1 MKTTYNYYFLC
12 ILLFLS
18 ITTNSF
24 GQNKIGDIKIKEGER
39 NITNLSGALN
49 DSVSFHLIINKLN
62 ENKTFK
68 TSVVFFDFL
77 GKSKTI
83 LVGESEKKPN
93 YLTFHSNGN
102 IITLT
107 KLLEESVLIQDIDYQ
122 NDNVSSTE
130 LNGIPI
136 NIFSHKEITILNFS
150 RSLDLA
156 FIRSSKDVQRNKARF
171 SPGFNRRNFVNPDFN
186 NTDFIDDT
194 KFIVKGSIKRFKAFY
209 QDDQLVIIND
219 FKERGVVNIIFVSPD
234 GILSSK
240 DFEVST
246 KGKVKKLSSF
256 IKNNLL
262 FSFCMQKDLS
272 ELSIYDLNDLGKKKS
287 FEYDLND
294 FGTFNKVVVN
304 GNKKSMETLNSKR
317 FLRSFF
323 PQSVGSAYNPE
334 LYLSVNKTIES
345 GYIIEVGHV
354 DKNTYNN
361 PNSGNFWWGNPA
373 FQEQLTIS
381 RDKTQSAN
389 LSAVA
394 GMAQLFIFN
403 ALAQN
408 KRAGNY
414 FELYLDNDLSPF
426 EEKFVYEYEEF
437 DTEKY
442 KNRYEGVFK
451 LRRNFFIPINGKV
464 RLINFEKNYY
474 SIYDID

>member
-171 SPGFNRRNFVNPDFN
+171 SPGFNN
-186 NTDFIDDT
+186 
-194 KFIVKGSIKRFKAFY
+194 
-209 QDDQLVIIND
+209 
-219 FKERGVVNIIFVSPD
+219 
-234 GILSSK
+234 
-240 DFEVST
+240 
-246 KGKVKKLSSF
+246 
-256 IKNNLL
+256 
-262 FSFCMQKDLS
+262 
-272 ELSIYDLNDLGKKKS
+272 
-287 FEYDLND
+287 
-294 FGTFNKVVVN
+294 
-304 GNKKSMETLNSKR
+304 
-317 FLRSFF
+317 
-323 PQSVGSAYNPE
+323 
-334 LYLSVNKTIES
+334 
-345 GYIIEVGHV
+345 
-354 DKNTYNN
+354 
-361 PNSGNFWWGNPA
+361 
-373 FQEQLTIS
+373 
-381 RDKTQSAN
+381 
-389 LSAVA
+389 
-394 GMAQLFIFN
+394 
-403 ALAQN
+403 
-408 KRAGNY
+408 
-414 FELYLDNDLSPF
+414 
-426 EEKFVYEYEEF
+426 
-437 DTEKY
+437 
-442 KNRYEGVFK
+442 
-451 LRRNFFIPINGKV
+451 
-464 RLINFEKNYY
+464 
-474 SIYDID
+474 